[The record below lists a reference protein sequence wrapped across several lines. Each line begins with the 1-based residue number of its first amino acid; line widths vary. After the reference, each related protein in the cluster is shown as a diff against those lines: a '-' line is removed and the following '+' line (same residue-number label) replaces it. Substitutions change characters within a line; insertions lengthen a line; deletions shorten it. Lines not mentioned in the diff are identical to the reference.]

1 MFLINKIIITYSKRN
16 ARYLLVVLQIIHYNF
31 LIETTPFHN
40 IQGPARRSPQESE
53 RHMMIMKT
61 EPFIFYDGSTP
72 ITYLISEADYEG
84 VRRIAKVHTEDFEAV
99 CGVRPSLLLCA
110 ADSIPMHSLT
120 ADADGKVRV
129 VIAGTLNHN
138 PVIDS
143 ICTAYPQIADGV
155 SGKREVYRMTTLSA
169 PAQGIDEALVI
180 AGSDKRGTIY
190 GLFKLSELFGISPW
204 IWWADVQPETRS
216 ELSLPAER
224 LNFISKEPSVRYRGF
239 FINDEWPSFGSWTTG
254 MFGDFNAQM
263 YDKMFQLLLRMK
275 GNYLWP
281 AMWSASFPLDG
292 PGLGNVELADIYG
305 VVMGE
310 SHHEPCCR
318 ASEEWDKVRGV
329 DTVYGNEW
337 NFYTNREGLL
347 RYWDEALARN
357 SKYETM
363 ITIGMR
369 GERDSS
375 MLGDHSSLQQNIDL
389 LRDIITEQN
398 KLIKKNVNED
408 LSKVPRL
415 LALYK
420 EVESYYYGDE
430 NTTGLIDFEELD
442 DVTIMLCEDNYG
454 NMRTLPPKELR
465 DRKGGWG
472 MYYHFDYHGG
482 PISYEWVNSTPLTKV
497 WEQMSMA
504 YDYGIRDVWIV
515 NVGDLKPQE
524 LPLNYFMDLAYD
536 FETYGT
542 LAPNTTHAY
551 IQNWVNKQFPFAKEQ
566 GLTDD
571 ITEVLEGY
579 TRINGMRRPEAM
591 NQNVYPADRGNEA
604 SLMLLRAN
612 KIINLAATLDSKI
625 PQESYDAFWQ
635 LVYFPAVASMN
646 VQRMSLLAALSVQSA
661 KEHSKVANEYA
672 NAVTESIQLDK
683 KLTHYY
689 NNKLS
694 NGKWKGMMSSKHIG
708 FQSWNDE
715 RWFYPITA
723 NYTPVSGAKLL
734 AYPVAPDRFPRSLR
748 PFEIPAFVASRTIG
762 SSDNFEALCG
772 HETRGIRLVN
782 AGEDD
787 FGYTVNCD
795 ADWLTIDADT
805 DYIIYEAYLRLQLN
819 PEALTQAFSAA
830 FHADT
835 AQPSA
840 CDETHPFYRTLTAT
854 ITINGAGSTIKF
866 PVSVLL
872 YELPETI
879 QNATILSNRSA
890 IIPSASYAENKKA
903 QSGAEW
909 KLLTEYGYAKDAI
922 KAYPTTENYEDPSL
936 APTLTYQLIAQEE
949 GNYELAFRVAP
960 SNHLTAKV
968 QLRFALS
975 VNNQDF
981 EAVDTLPEGFIAG
994 AHWNGPWC
1002 QNVLDNYRLVRRN
1015 VRLNAG
1021 LNTIRIAVAD
1031 AGVVLQEILIC

>member
-1 MFLINKIIITYSKRN
+1 MNTKPFLFFDGAASVS
-16 ARYLLVVLQIIHYNF
+16 YLL
-31 LIETTPFHN
+31 
-40 IQGPARRSPQESE
+40 SD
-53 RHMMIMKT
+53 
-61 EPFIFYDGSTP
+61 DG
-72 ITYLISEADYEG
+72 YEG
-84 VRRIAKVHTEDFEAV
+84 VKRIANVHTEDFEAV
-99 CGVRPSLLLCA
+99 TAHRPSLLFCNNINA
-110 ADSIPMHSLT
+110 IPAGLPVS
-120 ADADGKVRV
+120 ADGLTRV
-129 VIAGTLNHN
+129 VIAGTLGHSSLL
-138 PVIDS
+138 DS
-143 ICTAYPQIADGV
+143 IAASYPQTTDGV

-169 PAQGIDEALVI
+169 PAPGIDEALVI

-190 GLFKLSELFGISPW
+190 GIFKLSELFGVSPW
-204 IWWADVQPETRS
+204 IWWADVKPEKRS
-216 ELSLPAER
+216 TLSLPLES

-375 MLGDHSSLQQNIDL
+375 MLGNHSSLQQNIDL
-389 LRDIITEQN
+389 LKDIITEQN

-454 NMRTLPPKELR
+454 NMRTLPPSHLR

-542 LAPNTTHAY
+542 TAPNTTHAY
-551 IQNWVNKQFPFAKEQ
+551 IQNWVNKQFPYAKDQ

-571 ITEVLEGY
+571 ITAVLEGY

-591 NQNVYPADRGNEA
+591 NQYVYPADRGNEA
-604 SLMLLRAN
+604 SLMLQRADE
-612 KIINLAATLDSKI
+612 IITLANSIDREI
-625 PQESYDAFWQ
+625 PTESYDAFWQ
-635 LVYFPAVASMN
+635 LVYFPAAASMN
-646 VQRMSLLAALSVQSA
+646 VQRMSLLASLSVQCA
-661 KEHSKVANEYA
+661 QEHSKLANTYA
-672 NAVTESIQLDK
+672 AAVTEAIALDK
-683 KLTHYY
+683 ELVAYY

-715 RWFYPITA
+715 RWFYPVTA
-723 NYTPVSGAKLL
+723 NYTPVSGSKLL
-734 AYPVAPDRFPRSLR
+734 AYPVAPDRFPRKLR
-748 PFEIPAFVASRTIG
+748 PFEIPAFVATRTAG
-762 SSDNFEALCG
+762 SSDNFAPLYG
-772 HETRGIRLVN
+772 HAARAIRLVN
-782 AGEDD
+782 AGEDA
-787 FGYTVNCD
+787 FEYKVSCD
-795 ADWLTIDADT
+795 ADWLSADAVSGKVDT
-805 DYIIYEAYLRLQLN
+805 ETVLN
-819 PEALTQAFSAA
+819 LKLNSETLLQAFVAA
-830 FHADT
+830 DASCTTSLKD
-835 AQPSA
+835 AACNCQPA
-840 CDETHPFYRTLTAT
+840 YKTLTANLS
-854 ITINGAGSTIKF
+854 IQGAGSTFNF

-872 YELPETI
+872 YELPDVL
-879 QNATILSNRSA
+879 QNAVILSNRSA
-890 IIPSASYAENKKA
+890 IIPAAGYAENKKA
-903 QSGAEW
+903 PNGAEW
-909 KLLTEYGYAKDAI
+909 KLLTEYGFAKDAI
-922 KAYPTTENYEDPSL
+922 KAYPTTENYEDSSV
-936 APTLTYQLIAQEE
+936 APILTYQLLAQEE
-949 GNYELAFRVAP
+949 GDYEVSFRVAP

-968 QLRFALS
+968 QLQFALS

-981 EAVDTLPEGFIAG
+981 EAVETLPENFIAG

-1015 VRLNAG
+1015 LHLTAG
-1021 LNTIRIAVAD
+1021 LNTIRIAAAD

>member
-1 MFLINKIIITYSKRN
+1 MNHHQFSFFNKFSS
-16 ARYLLVVLQIIHYNF
+16 V
-31 LIETTPFHN
+31 
-40 IQGPARRSPQESE
+40 
-53 RHMMIMKT
+53 
-61 EPFIFYDGSTP
+61 
-72 ITYLISEADYEG
+72 TYLVSEDDYEG
-84 VRRIAKVHTEDFEAV
+84 VKRIAKVHTEDFEAV
-99 CGVRPSLLLCA
+99 SGTLPSLLFCNTDTKL
-110 ADSIPMHSLT
+110 ADCLT
-120 ADADGKVRV
+120 ADVDGKVRV
-129 VIAGTLNHN
+129 VIAGTLGHSSLL
-138 PVIDS
+138 DS
-143 ICTAYPQIADGV
+143 LCASCPQIADSV
-155 SGKREVYRMTTLSA
+155 SGKREVYRMTTLTA
-169 PAQGIDEALVI
+169 PIAGIDEALVI

-190 GLFKLSELFGISPW
+190 GIFKLSELFGVSPW
-204 IWWADVQPETRS
+204 IWWADVKPETRS
-216 ELSLPAER
+216 ELSLPVES

-239 FINDEWPSFGSWTTG
+239 FINDEWPSFGSWTCG

-281 AMWSASFPLDG
+281 AMRSASFPLDG

-369 GERDSS
+369 GERDTS

-389 LRDIITEQN
+389 LKDIITEQN

-454 NMRTLPPKELR
+454 NMRTLPPKNLR

-542 LAPNTTHAY
+542 SAPNTTHAY

-571 ITEVLEGY
+571 ITAVLEGY

-591 NQNVYPADRGNEA
+591 NQDVYPADRGNEA
-604 SLMLLRAN
+604 NMMLLRAN
-612 KIINLAATLDSKI
+612 EIMNLAATIDSEI
-625 PQESYDAFWQ
+625 PHESYDAFWQ

-646 VQRMSLLAALSVQSA
+646 VQRMHLLAALSVQSA
-661 KEHSKVANEYA
+661 KEHSNVTNDYAEAVADA
-672 NAVTESIQLDK
+672 IAFDK
-683 KLTHYY
+683 SLTNYY

-715 RWFYPITA
+715 RWFYPVTA

-734 AYPVAPDRFPRSLR
+734 AYPVAPDRFPRKLH
-748 PFEIPAFVASRTIG
+748 PFEIPAFVATRTAG
-762 SSDNFEALCG
+762 SSDRFTPVCG
-772 HETRGIRLVN
+772 HEMRGIRLVN
-782 AGEDD
+782 AGEDGFD
-787 FGYTVNCD
+787 YTTSCD
-795 ADWLTIDADT
+795 ADWLTIANASGNIT
-805 DYIIYEAYLRLQLN
+805 YEDLLCLHLN
-819 PEALTQAFSAA
+819 QDALTRAFSSASVAA
-830 FHADT
+830 SELDAEQASDCGET
-835 AQPSA
+835 QPL
-840 CDETHPFYRTLTAT
+840 YRTLTTTVT
-854 ITINGAGSTIKF
+854 ITGAGSTVRF
-866 PVSVLL
+866 PISVLL
-872 YELPETI
+872 YELPETL
-879 QNATILSNRSA
+879 QNVSILSNRSA
-890 IIPSASYAENKKA
+890 IIPVADYAENKKA
-903 QSGAEW
+903 ANGAEW
-909 KLLTEYGYAKDAI
+909 VLLTEYGFAKDSI
-922 KAYPTTENYEDPSL
+922 KVYPTTENYEDPAV
-936 APTLTYQLIAQEE
+936 APVLTYQVLAQEE
-949 GNYELAFRVAP
+949 GDYEVSFRVAP

-968 QLRFALS
+968 QLQFALS

-981 EAVDTLPEGFIAG
+981 EAVETLPQGFISG
-994 AHWNGPWC
+994 SHWSGPWC

-1015 VRLNAG
+1015 LHLKSG
-1021 LNTIRIAVAD
+1021 LNKIQIASAD
-1031 AGVVLQEILIC
+1031 AGIVLQEILIH